1 MNDPRIKR
9 LILFLALPAAVLL
22 GACAKKPVATSD
34 LDVIQSVAPAVT
46 PSPVPSPTP
55 VPLVDIGGTNVS
67 ADTESLDLTR
77 FEFIPDVLCENS
89 RYFRGV
95 KEIRLGPTELEMWE
109 IERIRDSFPEAEVLW
124 ETELLG
130 EVLPSDTALL
140 DLSKLTEEDLDTVL
154 ALLPRFPNVRVVGMI
169 PESGIT
175 QLSPETVGRIR
186 QELPN
191 AEFHC
196 CWELYGQLASWK
208 TTELRY
214 SKQKLGNKAIAAF
227 RAVLPYLNSLEL
239 LRFYDCGITDY
250 DAMVALKNDFPSVNI
265 VFSVVIAGYNFMT
278 DTILFH
284 CPLLRDKHTELLKYF
299 PDILYLD
306 VGHNRYLTNVNF
318 IKYLPKLQV
327 VILSITKIKDISVLA
342 GCPDLEYVELLNTY
356 IEDLSPL
363 SGLEKIE
370 YLNIGDMPYVKDI
383 SPIFGLTSLK
393 MVRICMRTFDHV
405 KKSQVEELKAALP
418 ECFVSDGAGDPT
430 TSGYWR
436 FADKNHTYTERYALL
451 RQQMLYDVS
460 KWEDRQ
466 QNSPTRLEGDRE
478 R

>member
-1 MNDPRIKR
+1 MNDQRIKR

-22 GACAKKPVATSD
+22 SACAKKPTATSD
-34 LDVIQSVAPAVT
+34 LDVIQSL
-46 PSPVPSPTP
+46 SPVMTPTPAPSPTP
-55 VPLVDIGGTNVS
+55 APLVDIGGTNVS
-67 ADTESLDLTR
+67 ADTVTLDLTR

-89 RYFRGV
+89 RYFRDL
-95 KEIRLGPTELEMWE
+95 KEIRLGQTELANWE
-109 IERIRDSFPEAEVLW
+109 IERIRDSFPDANVLW

-130 EVLPSDTALL
+130 EVLPSDTAIL
-140 DLSKLTEEDLDTVL
+140 DLAKMSEEDVETVIS
-154 ALLPRFPNVRVVGMI
+154 LLPRFPNILAVGLI
-169 PESGIT
+169 PDSGIT
-175 QLSPETVGRIR
+175 PLSPETVGRIR
-186 QELPN
+186 KELPD

-214 SKQKLGNKAIAAF
+214 SKQKLGNKAIASF
-227 RAVLPYLNSLEL
+227 RAVLPFLNSLEL

-250 DAMVALKNDFPSVNI
+250 DSMVALKNEFPSVNV
-265 VFSVVIAGYNFMT
+265 VFSVEIAGYNFMS
-278 DTILFH
+278 DTVLFH
-284 CPLLRDKHTELLKYF
+284 CPLLRDKHTERLKYL

-306 VGHNRYLTNVNF
+306 IGHNRYITNVDF
-318 IKYLPKLQV
+318 IKYLPKLQI

-356 IEDLSPL
+356 IEDLTPL
-363 SGLEKIE
+363 SGLKKIE
-370 YLNIGDMPYVKDI
+370 YLNIGDMPNVKDI
-383 SPIFGLTSLK
+383 SPIYGLTSLK
-393 MVRICMRTFDHV
+393 MVRICMRTFNHV
-405 KKSQVEELKAALP
+405 PKSQVGELKAALP
-418 ECFVSDGAGDPT
+418 ECFVSDGPGDPT
-430 TSGYWR
+430 TSGFWR

-451 RQQMLYDVS
+451 RRQMLYDIP